1 MRHRRHRAAVRV
13 PVASMGD
20 IAFLLIIFF
29 IVCSNFA
36 REVGVRIQPPRSTDI
51 DLVDEGRI
59 TVLIDEDDVIYL
71 NGQEAGT
78 AQAIETNVAE
88 LIEGKTAPEGRM
100 VVFKCDRDVDK
111 AVFEPVLDAIARAG
125 GTIVAVGEEGRE

>member
-1 MRHRRHRAAVRV
+1 
-13 PVASMGD
+13 MGD

-36 REVGVRIQPPRSTDI
+36 REVGIRIQPPRSADI
-51 DLVDEGRI
+51 DLVGEGRI
-59 TVLIDEDDVIYL
+59 TVLIDEDGVIYL
-71 NGQEAGT
+71 NGQKAGSPQAVEAS
-78 AQAIETNVAE
+78 VSE
-88 LIEGKTAPEGRM
+88 LVEGKGTPKERM

-125 GTIVAVGEEGRE
+125 GTIVAVGEEGRQRIEESHDGR